1 VKDPRIEKLAKT
13 IVNYSTKVQ
22 KGERVLIEMIGPER
36 DLLKS
41 VIDEVHAA
49 GGHPFVQL
57 TDRAVQRR
65 MLTSITKENL
75 EQWAELDLARMKT
88 MDVYIAI
95 RSGEN
100 ASELSGLPDGQLGL
114 YEKTY
119 YKPVHLDQR
128 VRHTRWVVMR
138 YPSPSMA
145 QLAGMN
151 TDAFEDFYF
160 DVCTLDY
167 EKMSRAMDPLSALMS
182 RTDKV
187 RIVSPGTDLTFSIK
201 GIPNVKC
208 VGDKNLP
215 DGELYTAPVRD
226 SINGTLQYN
235 TPSVYSGI
243 TFENIFFRFE
253 NGKIIEA
260 TSNDT
265 KKLNEILDN
274 DEGARHIG
282 EFSIGFNPYI
292 QHPMKD
298 TLFDEKIDGS
308 LHFTPGQAYEE
319 ADNGNRSSIHWDLV
333 LIQRPEYGGGEI
345 WFDNVLIRKDGR
357 FVIPELEG
365 LNPERLK

>member
-1 VKDPRIEKLAKT
+1 MKDPRILKLAKT
-13 IVNYSTKVQ
+13 IVNYSTRVQ
-22 KGERVLIEMIGPER
+22 KGDRVLIEMIGPER
-36 DLLKS
+36 ELLKS
-41 VIDEVHAA
+41 IIDEVHAA
-49 GGHPFVQL
+49 GGHPYVQL
-57 TDRAVQRR
+57 TDRAVQRT
-65 MLTSITKENL
+65 MLKSMTKENL
-75 EQWAELDLARMKT
+75 EHWAALDLQRMKD
-88 MDVYIAI
+88 MDVYIAV

-167 EKMSRAMDPLSALMS
+167 EKMSKAMDPLSELMS
-182 RTDKV
+182 KTDKV

-226 SINGTLQYN
+226 SVNGTIRYN

-253 NGKIIEA
+253 NGKIVEA

-265 KKLNEILDN
+265 KKLNDILDN
-274 DEGARHIG
+274 DEGARH
-282 EFSIGFNPYI
+282 
-292 QHPMKD
+292 
-298 TLFDEKIDGS
+298 
-308 LHFTPGQAYEE
+308 
-319 ADNGNRSSIHWDLV
+319 
-333 LIQRPEYGGGEI
+333 
-345 WFDNVLIRKDGR
+345 
-357 FVIPELEG
+357 
-365 LNPERLK
+365 